1 MKHSAGGSTPNAISA
16 PRQRSVFE
24 ALGMVAAIRGS
35 ASDWQSSGR
44 DVKHMRGASDVVWAK
59 QAVAGI
65 TLALGKRAA
74 VLNLVNLAESRDSG
88 SKVLGKFAMSTTESE
103 SGKLWLMIDSATAFT
118 GNLLT
123 RFGGAS
129 IIVSLISRKV
139 TKMRS

>member
-1 MKHSAGGSTPNAISA
+1 
-16 PRQRSVFE
+16 
-24 ALGMVAAIRGS
+24 
-35 ASDWQSSGR
+35 
-44 DVKHMRGASDVVWAK
+44 MRGASDVVWAK